1 MNKTSVS
8 NLVLNAVCAALMCVL
23 CPLSIPIGVVP
34 VSLSSFV
41 IMLMI
46 VTFGTKQTLI
56 VLFEY
61 VLIGIVGLPVFSGF
75 NAGIGVIAGPTG
87 GFIIGYFLLVAVS
100 GPLITLANKITDNR
114 KFRAV
119 ISIAFLIVG
128 NLVLYTAGT
137 LWLMKQ
143 MNLSVIEAVSIG
155 VVPFV
160 FPDMIKTV
168 AAYFAGIAIKRAIR
182 RK

>member
-1 MNKTSVS
+1 MRKTSVS
-8 NLVLNAVCAALMCVL
+8 DLVLNAVCAALMCVL
-23 CPLSIPIGVVP
+23 CPLSIPVGVVP
-34 VSLSSFV
+34 VSLASFV
-41 IMLMI
+41 IMLMT

-61 VLIGIVGLPVFSGF
+61 VLIGIIGLPVFAGF

-87 GFIIGYFLLVAVS
+87 GFVIGYFLLVAVS
-100 GPLITLANKITDNR
+100 GPLIKLANKITDNK

-128 NLVLYTAGT
+128 NILLYVVGT

-143 MNLSVIEAVSIG
+143 MNLSVIEAVSVG

-160 FPDMIKTV
+160 FADMVKTV
-168 AAYFAGIAIKRAIR
+168 AAYFTGLAITRAIR
-182 RK
+182 K